1 MIKDDLPWAKILR
14 SPILWNTIFTVR
26 ESFKKKAD
34 TYEEQLELRET
45 VKRAEQRMRAETSI
59 EEFIL

>member
-34 TYEEQLELRET
+34 AYEERLELSKT
-45 VKRAEQRMRAETSI
+45 VKRA
-59 EEFIL
+59 